1 MEGQIE
7 KFVKAK
13 QAQRKGA
20 LESKTFNPRVEP
32 PKQPLKMRG
41 IFTTRDRAVV
51 DIVEEMNRRRENCRV
66 EKQKQREIKEN
77 WQGLIKKGFGYEPE
91 GRKPVILDY
100 EDGRML
106 YDILPDKAWKNQRC
120 FIIGGGE
127 SLKGFDFS
135 KLRNELVIGVNRA
148 YEIMP
153 CTINYAM
160 DNNLYR
166 WITKGKLGQEAKK
179 KFEDFKGIPV
189 WLDSAG
195 YDYPRGI
202 FILNKSNSHKDTYVM
217 KDGIKS
223 GTNAGFGALNLAV
236 CLGANPIYLLGF
248 DMEGKDGKQVWWH
261 NGYPE
266 NQIEKVYDKFIL
278 DFKRVESDLR
288 KKGVQVINLNPES
301 KLKCFDFGKFEDI
314 KPIKRP
320 VIVSFYTKGTGYE
333 EQVKQLK
340 ITLKRFNLE
349 NDIVGIADRG
359 SWHKNTYYKAQ
370 FIQRMMNKH
379 RGRSI
384 VYVDADAK
392 MRMNPVLFNN
402 FKYDFAC
409 HFHMGKELLSGTLY
423 FGNTKGA
430 RQLVKKWIEEDKLHP
445 DTNMPQK
452 NLRTV
457 FNREKKKIKWKALPV
472 EYCMIYDSRSRYRV
486 NPVIEHFQLSRKYKG
501 SKTKRHK
508 LMMNESLDEIQEF
521 CKGKKI
527 CILGNANSVLN
538 KEKDIDSYDIVG
550 RMNRGT
556 PRGKKQFIGSRTD
569 ILFLSTHMS
578 GENIQRSFNPQF
590 VVWMTAC
597 NRLASSWVLE
607 NAVQNPKKDWN
618 TLHKELS
625 INPTT
630 GMMTLNFMLKHI
642 GFKSLDIHG
651 FDFFKTKTWYNTRV
665 DSGQKHSGE
674 KEKALFMGM
683 IKNRSNVRLM

>member
-1 MEGQIE
+1 MGSQI
-7 KFVKAK
+7 KGITK
-13 QAQRKGA
+13 QDQGDK
-20 LESKTFNPRVEP
+20 P
-32 PKQPLKMRG
+32 PKQPLKMRNLL
-41 IFTTRDRAVV
+41 TTSDKTVV
-51 DIVEEMNRRRENCRV
+51 DIVEAMQRRVDHCRY
-66 EKQKQREIKEN
+66 EKRKEREIKAN
-77 WQGLIKKGFGYEPE
+77 WEILKKKGFGSS
-91 GRKPVILDY
+91 RKEPVILDY
-100 EDGRML
+100 EQGRML
-106 YDILPDKAWKNQRC
+106 YDILPDGTWKDQRC

-127 SLKGFDFS
+127 SLKDFDFS
-135 KLRNELVIGVNRA
+135 KLKNELVIGVNRA
-148 YEIMP
+148 YEVID

-166 WITKGKLGQEAKK
+166 WITTGKLGQEAKK

-202 FILNKSNSHKDTYVM
+202 FILNKLGLHKKANSM
-217 KDGIKS
+217 KDGLRA
-223 GTNAGFGALNLAV
+223 GHNAGFGALNLAI

-248 DMEGKDGKQVWWH
+248 DMQGKNGQQAWWH
-261 NGYPE
+261 SGYPD
-266 NQIEKVYDKFIL
+266 NQVDKVYEGFIV
-278 DFKRVESDLR
+278 DFKRIAEEL
-288 KKGVQVINLNPES
+288 KKNNIQVINLNPDS
-301 KLKCFDFGKFEDI
+301 RLKCFKFGEFKNI

-349 NDIVGIADRG
+349 NDVVGIKDRG
-359 SWHKNTYYKAQ
+359 SWHKNTYYKPL

-384 VYVDADAK
+384 VYIDADAK

-402 FKYDFAC
+402 FNYDFAC
-409 HFHMGKELLSGTLY
+409 YFHAARRELLSGTLY

-430 RQLVKKWIEEDKLHP
+430 RYLVRKWIEEDRVHP
-445 DTNMPQK
+445 NTNMPQK

-457 FNREKKKIKWKALPV
+457 FDREKDNIEWKELPV
-472 EYCMIYDSRSRYRV
+472 EYCMIYDSRSRYDV
-486 NPVIEHFQLSRKYKG
+486 NPIVEHFQLSRKYKG
-501 SKTKRHK
+501 SKSIRHK
-508 LMMNESLDEIQEF
+508 LMMNQFLDEIQEF
-521 CKGKKI
+521 CKDKRI
-527 CILGNANSVLN
+527 CILGNANSVLK

-556 PRGKKQFIGSRTD
+556 PQGKEDFIGSYTD

-578 GENIQRSFNPQF
+578 GENIRKSFNPRF

-597 NRLASSWVLE
+597 NRLASSWVSK
-607 NAVQNPKKDWN
+607 NAIQNPKKDWDA
-618 TLHKELS
+618 LYKKLS

-630 GMMTLNFMLKHI
+630 GFLTLNFLLKHI
-642 GFKSLDIHG
+642 DFKSLAIYG
-651 FDFFKTKTWYNTRV
+651 FDFFKTKTWYNTRI

-674 KEKALFMGM
+674 KEKALFMEM
-683 IKNRSNVRLM
+683 IKNRSNVRFL

>member
-1 MEGQIE
+1 VTIITTSDIR
-7 KFVKAK
+7 V
-13 QAQRKGA
+13 
-20 LESKTFNPRVEP
+20 SK
-32 PKQPLKMRG
+32 
-41 IFTTRDRAVV
+41 
-51 DIVEEMNRRRENCRV
+51 IVEEMDRRRENCRIK
-66 EKQKQREIKEN
+66 KQKEDMIKAN
-77 WQGLIKKGFGYEPE
+77 WKELHKKGFGYTAE

-100 EDGRML
+100 EQGRML
-106 YDILPDKAWKNQRC
+106 YDILPDGSWKNQRC

-135 KLRNELVIGVNRA
+135 KLKNELVIGVNRA
-148 YEIMP
+148 YEMGN

-160 DNNLYR
+160 DNNLYH
-166 WITKGKLGQEAKK
+166 WITKGKLGWEAKK
-179 KFEDFKGIPV
+179 RFKDFKGIPV

-202 FILNKSNSHKDTYVM
+202 FILNKLDSHKNSYVM

-266 NQIEKVYDKFIL
+266 NQIERVYDKFIL
-278 DFKRVESDLR
+278 DFKKIVPDL
-288 KKGVQVINLNPES
+288 KEKGIQVINLNPDS

-349 NDIVGIADRG
+349 NDVVGIADRG
-359 SWHKNTYYKAQ
+359 SWHKNTYYKSQ
-370 FIQRMMNKH
+370 FIQQMMNKH

-402 FKYDFAC
+402 LKCDFAC
-409 HFHMGKELLSGTLY
+409 HFHTGKELLSGTLY

-430 RQLVKKWIEEDKLHP
+430 RYLIKKWVEEDKLHP
-445 DTNMPQK
+445 ETPMPQK

-457 FNREKKKIKWKALPV
+457 FDREKNKIKWKALPV

-486 NPVIEHFQLSRKYKG
+486 NPVIEHFQLSRQYKG
-501 SKTKRHK
+501 TKSKRHK
-508 LMMNESLDEIQEF
+508 GTINQSLVEIRKF
-521 CKGKKI
+521 CKDKKI
-527 CILGNANSVLN
+527 CLLGNANSILN
-538 KEKDIDSYDIVG
+538 GKKDIDSFDIVC
-550 RMNRGT
+550 RMNRGY
-556 PRGKKQFIGSRTD
+556 PGGKEKFIGSRTD
-569 ILFLSTHMS
+569 VLFLSTGLS
-578 GENIQRSFNPQF
+578 GEKVRGLFNPRF

-597 NRLASSWVLE
+597 HRLAYPWVFKS
-607 NAVQNPKKDWN
+607 AVQNPAEDWKA
-618 TLHKELS
+618 LHNKLS

-630 GMMTLNFMLKHI
+630 GIMALNFILKHI
-642 GFKSLDIHG
+642 DFKSLDIYG
-651 FDFFKTKTWYNTRV
+651 FDFFKTKTWYNAKI
-665 DSGQKHSGE
+665 DNGQKHSGE
-674 KEKALFMGM
+674 KEEILFMNM
-683 IKNRSNVRLM
+683 IKDRPNVKFT